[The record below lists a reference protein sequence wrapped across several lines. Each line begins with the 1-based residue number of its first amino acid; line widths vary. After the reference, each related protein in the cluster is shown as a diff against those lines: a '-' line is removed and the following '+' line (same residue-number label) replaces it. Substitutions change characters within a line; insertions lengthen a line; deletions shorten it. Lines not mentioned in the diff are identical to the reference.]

1 MTGVD
6 EVWRLEVTGA
16 STGCGFAVTPT
27 RALTCAHLIAPG
39 QRQCRVASLPG
50 IRAVDV
56 PSAFDSDVNPVPD
69 VATIDIAGHP
79 ADAVAPMG
87 PATRPAPGTILD
99 LFGLPDRGQEGRR
112 SQARVSGPSRTG
124 EWLQI
129 DAVHGHTAWVEPG
142 FSGGA
147 ATDAATGL
155 VVGMVVSADRSLA
168 ERSAWIIPND
178 TIVRCAP
185 WLATV
190 LADPLAGD
198 PDYVAML
205 RSLDARRYTA
215 ALDRLPDLHS
225 RHRRS
230 SDLYYYW
237 ALVLLQGVR
246 PANHSGEVIDGIE
259 RLLGEACRL
268 DRGSAH
274 AQALLA
280 LVREDYYGLRSLP
293 VSGRDSHH
301 DQATSRVS
309 TGHAIEIV
317 SHVPATECLTWRNLY
332 RRSMG

>member
-6 EVWRLEVTGA
+6 KMWRLAVIGA
-16 STGCGFAVTPT
+16 SEGCGFAVTPT
-27 RALTCAHLIAPG
+27 RALTCAHLIEPG
-39 QRQCRVASLPG
+39 QRHCRVASLPG
-50 IRAVDV
+50 ARQVDI
-56 PSAFDSDVNPVPD
+56 PSAYDRDTNPVPD
-69 VATIDIAGHP
+69 IATVDISGHP
-79 ADAVAPMG
+79 TDAVAPMG
-87 PATRPAPGTILD
+87 PTTRPAVGTILD

-112 SQARVSGPSRTG
+112 SQARVTGPSRTG
-124 EWLQI
+124 EWIQI

-142 FSGGA
+142 FSGSA

-168 ERSAWIIPND
+168 ERAAWIIPND
-178 TIVRCAP
+178 TILASAP
-185 WLATV
+185 WLAAV

-198 PDYVAML
+198 PDHVAML
-205 RSLDARRYTA
+205 RSLNVRNYSA
-215 ALDRLPDLHS
+215 AFDRLTDLYG

-268 DRGSAH
+268 DSGSAH

-293 VSGRDSHH
+293 VSGRDGHH
-301 DQATSRVS
+301 ALPRGHVS

-317 SHVPATECLTWRNLY
+317 NHVPATECLTWRSLH
-332 RRSMG
+332 RRSME

>member
-1 MTGVD
+1 MTYAD
-6 EVWRLEVTGA
+6 EVWRLEVIGEA
-16 STGCGFAVTPT
+16 TGCGFAVTPT
-27 RALTCAHLIAPG
+27 RALTCAHLIGPG
-39 QRQCRVASLPG
+39 QRHCRVASLPG
-50 IRAVDV
+50 TRAVAV
-56 PSAFDSDVNPVPD
+56 PSAYDKHVNPIPD
-69 VATIDIAGHP
+69 IATIDISGHP
-79 ADAVAPMG
+79 TDAVAPMG
-87 PATRPAPGTILD
+87 PATRPTAGAVLD
-99 LFGLPDRGQEGRR
+99 LFGLPDRGREGRR

-124 EWLQI
+124 EWIQI

-155 VVGMVVSADRSLA
+155 VVGMVVSADRSLS
-168 ERSAWIIPND
+168 ERSAWVIPND
-178 TIVRCAP
+178 TIVESTP
-185 WLATV
+185 WLAAV
-190 LADPLAGD
+190 LADPLTGD
-198 PDYVAML
+198 PDYVALL
-205 RSLDARRYTA
+205 RSLNARRYTA

-237 ALVLLQGVR
+237 AIVLLQGVR

-268 DRGSAH
+268 DSGSAH

-293 VSGRDSHH
+293 MSGRDDHHELTASHVTSGR
-301 DQATSRVS
+301 AT
-309 TGHAIEIV
+309 EII
-317 SHVPATECLTWRNLY
+317 SHVPATECLTWRSLY

>member
-1 MTGVD
+1 MTGSD

-27 RALTCAHLIAPG
+27 RALTCAHLIGPG
-39 QRQCRVASLPG
+39 QRHCQVASLPG
-50 IRAVDV
+50 TRTVDI
-56 PSAFDSDVNPVPD
+56 PRAFDSVDNPIPD

-79 ADAVAPMG
+79 AGAVAPMG
-87 PATRPAPGTILD
+87 PATRPAVGTILD
-99 LFGLPDRGQEGRR
+99 LFGLPDRRQEGRR

-155 VVGMVVSADRSLA
+155 VVGMVVSADRSLS

-178 TIVRCAP
+178 TIVTSAP
-185 WLATV
+185 WLAAL

-198 PDYVAML
+198 PDYVTLL
-205 RSLDARRYTA
+205 RSLNARRYTA

-268 DRGSAH
+268 DSGSVH
-274 AQALLA
+274 ARALLA
-280 LVREDYYGLRSLP
+280 LVREDYYSLRSLP
-293 VSGRDSHH
+293 VSGRASHH
-301 DQATSRVS
+301 DLDTSRVS
-309 TGHAIEIV
+309 TSHAIEIV
-317 SHVPATECLTWRNLY
+317 SHVPATECLTWRKLY